1 MMKAPAGWE
10 IVSDAPRAP
19 RDLVAR
25 FEGQGTGPI
34 CDALGRFGA
43 LDYQI
48 KPLDR
53 RMRVVGSVLT
63 VWTRPCDNL
72 AVYKALELAQS
83 GDVLVIAT
91 ENYTNNTIWGELT
104 TLIARARG
112 LAGMIT
118 DGTVRDA
125 PAIVESGL
133 PVFARGLTPNSPLK
147 DGPGKINTPITC
159 GGAAVY
165 PGDIVVGDADGVVV
179 VPLGRA
185 EQVLEQ
191 VAAIEQKEAALRAE
205 IEAAG
210 GGMPPFALRLLRDK
224 GL

>member
-1 MMKAPAGWE
+1 MNLPEGWQ
-10 IVSDAPRAP
+10 IVSDAPRAS
-19 RDLVAR
+19 RELMTR
-25 FEGQGTGPI
+25 FAGLGTGPI

-48 KPLDR
+48 KPLDPQ
-53 RMRVVGSVLT
+53 MQLVGTALT

-72 AVYKALELAQS
+72 AVYKALELAQP

-104 TLIARARG
+104 TLIARALG
-112 LAGMIT
+112 IAGMIT

-125 PAIVESGL
+125 QAIRASGL

-147 DGPGKINTPITC
+147 HGPGKINVPIIC
-159 GGAAVY
+159 GGAAVH
-165 PGDIVVGDADGVVV
+165 PGDIIVGDADGVVV
-179 VPLGRA
+179 VPVARA
-185 EQVLEQ
+185 EEVLEQ
-191 VAAIEQKEAALRAE
+191 VAAIEKKEAAIRAE
-205 IEAAG
+205 IASGSTFPA
-210 GGMPPFALRLLRDK
+210 FASRLLREK